1 MTDLNDLLNNT
12 AALAASNGHLAV
24 VSTLRADGTIQA
36 SLVNAGI
43 SMHPVTGQRVASFV
57 AIGGGAKLAN
67 LRRRPTV
74 AVTFQRGWEWIT
86 VEGNAEL
93 AGPDDTALGLDPEQ
107 LAAVLRQ
114 IFTDAGGTHDN
125 WPEYDATM
133 VRERRAAVLI
143 TPTRIYSNPQR

>member
-1 MTDLNDLLNNT
+1 MANLNDV
-12 AALAASNGHLAV
+12 AALAATNGHLAV

-43 SMHPVTGQRVASFV
+43 SAHPVTGQQVAAFV
-57 AIGGGAKLAN
+57 GIGGGAKLAN
-67 LRRRPTV
+67 LRRRPSV
-74 AVTFQRGWEWIT
+74 ALTFHQGWQWIT

-93 AGPDDTALGLDPEQ
+93 VGPDDAGLGVQPDQ
-107 LAAVLRQ
+107 LAALLRA

-125 WPEYDATM
+125 WPEYDDTM

-143 TPTRIYSNPQR
+143 TPTRVYTNPAL